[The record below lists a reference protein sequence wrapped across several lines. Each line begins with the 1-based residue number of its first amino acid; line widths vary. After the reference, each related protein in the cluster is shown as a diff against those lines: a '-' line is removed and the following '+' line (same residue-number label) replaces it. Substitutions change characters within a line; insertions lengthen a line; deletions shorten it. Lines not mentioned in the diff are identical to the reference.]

1 MSTSSASEQWE
12 HYWQPQAPTVRSKT
26 MSLVL
31 DRIKMEYLRPLLPPS
46 GVTLE
51 VGAGSGR
58 LSCWMGRSGYRTLC
72 VDYSTQALQAAK
84 ANYAAEQVDGS
95 LIRGDGFTLP
105 LQENTC
111 DVVLSTGLLEHF
123 ADPSP
128 IVKEMVRVL
137 RPGGLFYSDIVP
149 RKFSLFRSLEWLGRW
164 KQRLTGTDGLARPLF
179 ERSFSAEE
187 IRLLLE
193 EARLRHVHVFAAG
206 VIPPYL
212 PLLSRIEWART
223 LQVRFVEHT
232 VAFWQVWDRTKIAE
246 WLGFYY
252 FVTGCKPAPAARS
265 LKAAA

>member
-1 MSTSSASEQWE
+1 MSTSRASEQWE
-12 HYWQPQAPTVRSKT
+12 HYWRPQAPTVRSKT

-72 VDYSTQALQAAK
+72 VDYSAQALQAAK
-84 ANYAAEQVDGS
+84 ANYAEEQVVGS
-95 LIRGDGFTLP
+95 FIRGDGFALP
-105 LQENTC
+105 LQEDTC

-123 ADPSP
+123 ADPAP

-164 KQRLTGTDGLARPLF
+164 KQRLTGIDGVMLPLF
-179 ERSFSAEE
+179 ERSFSAAE

-193 EARLRHVHVFAAG
+193 RAHLWNVHVFAAG
-206 VIPPYL
+206 VAPPYL
-212 PLLSRIEWART
+212 PLLSRSEWMRT

-232 VAFWQVWDRTKIAE
+232 ATFWQAWDRTRIAE

-252 FVTGCKPAPAARS
+252 FATGHKPASAARS
-265 LKAAA
+265 RKAA

>member
-1 MSTSSASEQWE
+1 
-12 HYWQPQAPTVRSKT
+12 
-26 MSLVL
+26 
-31 DRIKMEYLRPLLPPS
+31 ME
-46 GVTLE
+46 
-51 VGAGSGR
+51 
-58 LSCWMGRSGYRTLC
+58 RSGYRTLC
-72 VDYSTQALQAAK
+72 VDYSARALQAAK
-84 ANYAAEQVDGS
+84 DNYASEQVAGS
-95 LIRGDGFTLP
+95 LIRGDGLTLP

-123 ADPSP
+123 ADPSQ

-164 KQRLTGTDGLARPLF
+164 KQRLTGTDGMPLPLF
-179 ERSFSAEE
+179 ERAFSAEE

-193 EARLRHVHVFAAG
+193 RAHLLKVHVFAAG
-206 VIPPYL
+206 VVPPYL
-212 PLLSRIEWART
+212 PLLSRNEWVRA

-232 VAFWQVWDRTKIAE
+232 VTFWQAWDQTRIAE

-252 FVTGCKPAPAARS
+252 FATGYKPASAAQP